1 MTIGKRLIILLASAI
16 ISLLL
21 IGGIGLFQF
30 NRVNSQV
37 RSLADITF
45 PSAMLAGEIVSSY
58 KDFQPLLLGHLA
70 EEDRDLQ
77 EGFASKLRRE
87 RAVLQR
93 QLDAYG
99 EFALDAEQRKLY
111 QQVMDKAKAYLHAA
125 DETVRLSAQGKN
137 DEAQAAMYGNVLP
150 AAQSVEKLLL
160 QMKQNDRKAE
170 SRARQEVE
178 RTYARALLFFGL
190 IIGGALIVLLVA
202 GIAMYRSIT
211 RPLVTMQQT
220 VLRIADTLDF
230 TQRVPRASRDE
241 IGDTVA
247 AFNQLLDTVQS
258 AMTEIVAVISRSRQM
273 AADMHQSAM
282 QMEQAAGAGS
292 VAAATMERTIDS
304 MTTSIGTIADRV
316 EETNQLTR
324 HSGDVAAES
333 DGVIQETVAD
343 INAMAAAVAD
353 AAARIEALHQASGD
367 ISGIVA
373 VIKDVA
379 DQTNLL
385 ALNAAI
391 EAARAGEQGRGFAV
405 VADEVRKLAERTS
418 HSTRDIVQVVD
429 TIQQGA
435 QQAVN
440 NMQAVVA
447 RVDLGVQHGQHAG
460 NAVRQIRSSAAQV
473 LQMVGEITAAIQHQ
487 NDASSAINN
496 EVDKLAHR
504 SQQISSAANHTTRFS
519 VEMQQTAEEMG
530 RIVARFRLAGSAA
543 GSKGQSH

>member
-1 MTIGKRLIILLASAI
+1 
-16 ISLLL
+16 
-21 IGGIGLFQF
+21 
-30 NRVNSQV
+30 
-37 RSLADITF
+37 
-45 PSAMLAGEIVSSY
+45 
-58 KDFQPLLLGHLA
+58 
-70 EEDRDLQ
+70 
-77 EGFASKLRRE
+77 
-87 RAVLQR
+87 
-93 QLDAYG
+93 
-99 EFALDAEQRKLY
+99 
-111 QQVMDKAKAYLHAA
+111 
-125 DETVRLSAQGKN
+125 
-137 DEAQAAMYGNVLP
+137 
-150 AAQSVEKLLL
+150 
-160 QMKQNDRKAE
+160 
-170 SRARQEVE
+170 
-178 RTYARALLFFGL
+178 
-190 IIGGALIVLLVA
+190 
-202 GIAMYRSIT
+202 
-211 RPLVTMQQT
+211 
-220 VLRIADTLDF
+220 
-230 TQRVPRASRDE
+230 
-241 IGDTVA
+241 
-247 AFNQLLDTVQS
+247 
-258 AMTEIVAVISRSRQM
+258 MTEIVAVISRSRQM

-418 HSTRDIVQVVD
+418 HSTRDIVRVVD
-429 TIQQGA
+429 SIQQGA

-440 NMQAVVA
+440 NMQTVVA

-460 NAVRQIRSSAAQV
+460 EAVRQIRSSAAQV

-496 EVDKLAHR
+496 EVDKLADR
-504 SQQISSAANHTTRFS
+504 SQQISNAANHTTRFT
-519 VEMQQTAEEMG
+519 VEMQQLSEELG
-530 RIVARFRLAGSAA
+530 RIVARFRLAG
-543 GSKGQSH
+543 GQSQSR